1 MKAYSNDLRTKIIEA
16 YQKKVGSLRKLAE
29 RFGVSF
35 SFVARLVKRFRETD
49 SVAPKPHRGGAKS
62 KLDLADLF
70 TLRDLSN
77 EHPDATLAELSELFF
92 EQTGIRVKG
101 STIARKLRQLRL
113 SRKKKTFH
121 ASERDTPEVQQERKE
136 FQEDKSN
143 LPVPKLIFIDE
154 SGMNTGMAR
163 TYGRAPIG
171 QRVEGAQPRNT
182 GANIS
187 LVGALKLSGITA
199 IMMLKGAINGAAFK
213 TFVEDLLV
221 PTLQPG
227 DRVLMD
233 NLNIHK
239 GEGIAKAI
247 QATGAELKYLPRYS
261 PDFSPLENYWSKLK
275 ELLRGMAARTLETL
289 EESVKNA
296 LNQIT
301 EEDVKGWFKHCG
313 YCIPSK

>member
-16 YQKKVGSLRKLAE
+16 YQKKLGSLRKLAD
-29 RFGVSF
+29 RFCVSF
-35 SFVARLVKRFRETD
+35 SCVSRLVKRFKETD

-62 KLDLADLF
+62 KLDLVDLF

-92 EQTGIRVKG
+92 EQTGIKVNG
-101 STIARKLRQLRL
+101 STIARKLRQLRI

-136 FQEDKSN
+136 FQEDKPN
-143 LPVPKLIFIDE
+143 MPVPKLIFIDE
-154 SGMNTGMAR
+154 SGINTGMAR
-163 TYGRAPIG
+163 RYGRAPIG
-171 QRVEGAQPRNT
+171 QRVEGAKPRNT

-187 LVGALKLSGITA
+187 LVGALRLSGITA

-239 GEGIAKAI
+239 GEEIEKAI

-261 PDFSPLENYWSKLK
+261 PDFSPLENCWSKLK
-275 ELLRGMAARTLETL
+275 ELLRGMAARTIKTL

-301 EEDVKGWFKHCG
+301 EEDVKGWFKHSG
-313 YCIPSK
+313 YCNPSG

>member
-29 RFGVSF
+29 RFSVSF
-35 SFVARLVKRFRETD
+35 SFVARLIKRFRETG

-62 KLDLADLF
+62 KLDLVDLF

-92 EQTGIRVKG
+92 EQTGIRVNG
-101 STIARKLRQLRL
+101 STIARKLKQLRI

-136 FQEDKSN
+136 FQEDKPN
-143 LPVPKLIFIDE
+143 MPVSKLIFIDE
-154 SGMNTGMAR
+154 SGINTGMAR

-171 QRVEGAQPRNT
+171 QRVEGAKPRNT

-187 LVGALKLSGITA
+187 LVGALRLSGITA
-199 IMMLKGAINGAAFK
+199 IMMLQGAIDGAAF
-213 TFVEDLLV
+213 TPFVEDLLV
-221 PTLQPG
+221 PTLRPG
-227 DRVLMD
+227 DLVLID

-239 GEGIAKAI
+239 GKEVEKAI
-247 QATGAELKYLPRYS
+247 QATRAELKYLPRYS
-261 PDFSPLENYWSKLK
+261 PDFSPLENCWSKLR
-275 ELLRGMAARTLETL
+275 ELLRGMAARTVETL

-301 EEDVKGWFKHCG
+301 EKDVRGWFKHCG
-313 YCIPSK
+313 YCIPPE